1 MLEIL
6 SVEAGKGA
14 NVAVHTHSL
23 FVRHVRLVPF
33 HAVGEGN
40 VDVRMIRQVNGVFVR
55 AGNVNADDIITV
67 VRNVEI
73 QMGVNEMVALRFPVE
88 KQVVLKVADVT
99 PNGKLVQVHFKI
111 ILLFHRFSESVNL
124 GAAQG
129 LLAKHA
135 PVDVVAKVYF
145 VLGLQFL
152 VASKNFAKTVCVLW
166 VIVDAVRQVKV
177 LVYLVR
183 IIVRTYFVRENVYGV
198 VELV

>member
-1 MLEIL
+1 MDLEVLWQEVRFMVNVCVNKVAGMLEIL

-73 QMGVNEMVALRFPVE
+73 QMGVDEMVALRFPVE

-99 PNGKLVQVHFKI
+99 PMG
-111 ILLFHRFSESVNL
+111 SS
-124 GAAQG
+124 
-129 LLAKHA
+129 
-135 PVDVVAKVYF
+135 
-145 VLGLQFL
+145 
-152 VASKNFAKTVCVLW
+152 SKCISK
-166 VIVDAVRQVKV
+166 
-177 LVYLVR
+177 
-183 IIVRTYFVRENVYGV
+183 
-198 VELV
+198 